1 MASESSDTQNPGAA
15 VSNEPHTHWGN
26 DVGMEG
32 SGALQEDGNNV
43 ALFLEHVVLRAVRE
57 IRLTFM
63 IYRRFIV
70 VFLSIVCFIRSNF
83 LTLIFF

>member
-15 VSNEPHTHWGN
+15 VSNGPRTHWGN

-32 SGALQEDGNNV
+32 SGALQEDVNNV

-63 IYRRFIV
+63 IYLRFIV